1 MSNKNHHTQ
10 ALTMNNTKNNT
21 MQNTMHVEIWSD
33 VLCPFCYI
41 GKRRFEAALADF
53 PQRKNITVTWK
64 SFQLDPHAK
73 AGEHPS
79 YAQMLATKKGLHP
92 QQAVQMLAGVTA
104 MARESGLN
112 YHFERAVVANSYDAH
127 RFSHLALKHGLQ
139 DAAEEALFSA
149 HFTSGKD
156 IADRAILAALGTAIG
171 LDANE
176 VQRVLESNEY
186 AAEVQADVREASE
199 IGVQGVPFFVFN
211 RRYAVSGA
219 QESAV
224 FLDVLTQSFAE
235 WQLEQAPTELQTL
248 NGQVCTPE
256 GECV

>member
-1 MSNKNHHTQ
+1 MKTI
-10 ALTMNNTKNNT
+10 K
-21 MQNTMHVEIWSD
+21 QNTMHVEIWSD

-53 PQRKNITVTWK
+53 PQRERITVTWK

-79 YAQMLATKKGLHP
+79 YAHMLATKKGLHP
-92 QQAVQMLAGVTA
+92 QQAAQMLVGVTD
-104 MARESGLN
+104 MARESGLK

-127 RFSHLALKHGLQ
+127 RFSHLALKHNLQ
-139 DAAEEALFSA
+139 DAAEEALFAA

-156 IADRAILAALGTAIG
+156 IADRTTLSELGSSIG
-171 LDANE
+171 LDASE

-186 AAEVQADVREASE
+186 AAEVQADVREAAE

-224 FLDVLTQSFAE
+224 FLDVLTQSFGE
-235 WQLEQAPTELQTL
+235 WQQEQTPTELQTL

-256 GECV
+256 GECA